1 MEISKVLVVDDEE
14 PMANAIAE
22 LLKKDKREVRVAY
35 SLKKAK
41 EIINNEGADI
51 IISDV
56 YFPDEEDGF
65 SLAKWVLEIN
75 PDQEIIF
82 ISGYG
87 NTEMEKKSRIQGAV
101 RFFHKPIDFN
111 ILEKLVENIE
121 NKLKE
126 GQAYGLKLPKI
137 NGTIKD
143 SEAKQLQEAYLSGED
158 EALDKLLAGYKNLV
172 FFIGKNW
179 YNLQKEDLE
188 DLYQD
193 LCIEVMLKISRI
205 KNLRTF
211 IIGTTM
217 NMARKIIS
225 KNSRYIPA
233 EENNNYNVSES
244 SIENK
249 IIKKELEK
257 NILKAIEKLDP
268 KMKELVFALFFE
280 DLSYKEISDKFKIP
294 IGSIGPTRLKILKEL
309 KQNL

>member
-1 MEISKVLVVDDEE
+1 MEISKILVVDDEE
-14 PMANAIAE
+14 SMANAIAE

-75 PDQEIIF
+75 PEQEIIF

-158 EALDKLLAGYKNLV
+158 EALDKLLSGYKNLV

-217 NMARKIIS
+217 NMARKIIF

-257 NILKAIEKLDP
+257 NILKAIEKLAP

-280 DLSYKEISDKFKIP
+280 DLSYKEISDKYRIP